1 MAAAALLMAG
11 LLHLL
16 VWLRHGTGAKISLL
30 FALTVLAAGT
40 NALFVG
46 WCYQATTVAALIP
59 ALKGYVASGLLWL
72 LAFIWF
78 VAAYTGL
85 GTAHRRCIIGLSV
98 LLIGLS
104 VVNVLTP
111 ASLLYTEVVGLQDLT
126 LPWGERITVV
136 VGRSSFW
143 RLPVELADI
152 GILGLIALG
161 CRRLWRR
168 GERRRAWLFG
178 GSLMLFMLLFDHHD
192 LWVDLGRLPPPYLS
206 AYGFLVITLGMSY
219 DLIGKV
225 ATDER
230 RWRNL
235 PEEVHLLIIGV
246 NRAGRVSYVNPF
258 FEVVSGY
265 TAAEVIGRPFSQFL
279 PAGEQIRLQQAFE
292 NLLAG
297 NSTPEPFTE
306 VVISIKSGEERIIHW
321 SNVTLRN
328 PYGEITGTL
337 NIGIDITEQRQAEAA
352 RDATMQQ
359 LQHALQ
365 ELQKAKA
372 RLEEHVVYL

>member
-1 MAAAALLMAG
+1 MGLLLVTQYMMAAALLMAG

-30 FALTVLAAGT
+30 FALTVLAAGA
-40 NALFVG
+40 NALFMG
-46 WCYQATTVAALIP
+46 WCYQATTVVALIP
-59 ALKGYVASGLLWL
+59 ALKAYVASDLLWL
-72 LAFIWF
+72 MAFIWF
-78 VAAYTGL
+78 VTAYTGL
-85 GTAHRRCIIGLSV
+85 ETARHGWATGLSM

-104 VVNVLTP
+104 VVNLLMP
-111 ASLLYTEVVGLQDLT
+111 ASLLYTEIVGLEDLT
-126 LPWGERITVV
+126 LPWGEHIAVA
-136 VGRSSFW
+136 VGRSSLW
-143 RLPVELADI
+143 RLPVELADL

-178 GSLMLFMLLFDHHD
+178 GSLMLFMLLFDYHD

-230 RWRNL
+230 RWRTL
-235 PEEVHLLIIGV
+235 PKEVHLLVVGF
-246 NRAGRVSYVNPF
+246 NRAGRIGYVNPF
-258 FEVVSGY
+258 FEAVTSY

-279 PAGEQIRLQQAFE
+279 SAGERIRLQQAFE
-292 NLLAG
+292 DLLAG
-297 NSTPEPFTE
+297 NNTLEPFIE
-306 VVISIKSGEERIIHW
+306 AVLCIKSGEERIIHW
-321 SNVTLRN
+321 SNVALHN
-328 PYGEITGTL
+328 PYGEITGVL
-337 NIGIDITEQRQAEAA
+337 SIGIDITGQRQAEAA
-352 RDATMQQ
+352 RDATIQQ

-365 ELQKAKA
+365 DTASG
-372 RLEEHVVYL
+372 